1 MTASA
6 TPSRRVPAKRLR
18 ELSPHKTLIK
28 GGVGESMERTRRRFV
43 FGTVVGIG
51 SLLAGCTAGSS
62 GSEST
67 AGTTTKASD
76 GTTPEATTEPP
87 DTPELTSTERT
98 DSPTERT
105 EPPSTERSTTTTEP
119 PEAPTSPTTGLEI
132 LSQEGPLTITEIETG
147 PPGTDPPS
155 IYGERI
161 EFENTGDEPL
171 DVSGH
176 TVEYGGTG
184 KTYEF
189 PSSDRATIDPG
200 GTLRLT
206 TGNGGETIDP
216 GFGEFFAGFETPML
230 KADGG
235 VITVTDPGE
244 TVVLK
249 ARY

>member
-1 MTASA
+1 MIQEGTA
-6 TPSRRVPAKRLR
+6 
-18 ELSPHKTLIK
+18 
-28 GGVGESMERTRRRFV
+28 
-43 FGTVVGIG
+43 
-51 SLLAGCTAGSS
+51 TAEVYVQ
-62 GSEST
+62 EST
-67 AGTTTKASD
+67 EDGQDTTA
-76 GTTPEATTEPP
+76 
-87 DTPELTSTERT
+87 
-98 DSPTERT
+98 
-105 EPPSTERSTTTTEP
+105 
-119 PEAPTSPTTGLEI
+119 
-132 LSQEGPLTITEIETG
+132 
-147 PPGTDPPS
+147 
-155 IYGERI
+155 
-161 EFENTGDEPL
+161 N
-171 DVSGH
+171 